1 MSQKKAAGSPR
12 RKRTVEKGRPAGAPT
27 GDSGARAVLAN
38 ACSKRFFHMIKRFCF
53 DFHNH
58 GAAKAEPRKRPPRST
73 APLHPTGLCELFN
86 LGAPRSPHLYK
97 GLTGLS

>member
-1 MSQKKAAGSPR
+1 MSQKKGGRKPEEETHSREREAGRGADR
-12 RKRTVEKGRPAGAPT
+12 RF
-27 GDSGARAVLAN
+27 GARAVPAN